1 MLIVYRC
8 LTFILSPFL
17 IFLTYCRLILKKEDK
32 LRFKEKIFSSSF
44 NPTIDSDKKLIWFHA
59 ASIGEVLSILP
70 LINEINNSNKY
81 LNFLIT
87 SVTLSSANLLEK
99 KLKQFNNITHRFFPF
114 DTYKLSKKFLDMW
127 KPDLICF
134 VDSEIWPNF
143 LFAIKKREIPL
154 VLINGRITKKT
165 FKRWNIFFNFAKK
178 VFNNFD
184 LCMPCSEESRN
195 NLKMLQVKK
204 ISHVGNLK
212 FTVKKEKENTIQQS
226 NIKILNNFIVWCA
239 ASTHNEEEIIAIKTH
254 LEIKK
259 KYKNILTVII
269 PRHINRVTYIKNL
282 AIKFDLSSQILN
294 DDDLINKN
302 KEILIINSFGVM
314 HKYFNYCKN
323 VFIGKSLIKK
333 MKLVGGQNP
342 IEAANLNCKI
352 YHGPYVY
359 NFQEVYD
366 FLKSNNMAEQIN
378 NEFDLSEKIIENL
391 KNSEKKSSKSV
402 NLLDSYGDK
411 ILQNTIIELNKLIK
425 IKNENI

>member
-1 MLIVYRC
+1 
-8 LTFILSPFL
+8 
-17 IFLTYCRLILKKEDK
+17 
-32 LRFKEKIFSSSF
+32 
-44 NPTIDSDKKLIWFHA
+44 
-59 ASIGEVLSILP
+59 
-70 LINEINNSNKY
+70 
-81 LNFLIT
+81 
-87 SVTLSSANLLEK
+87 
-99 KLKQFNNITHRFFPF
+99 
-114 DTYKLSKKFLDMW
+114 
-127 KPDLICF
+127 
-134 VDSEIWPNF
+134 
-143 LFAIKKREIPL
+143 
-154 VLINGRITKKT
+154 
-165 FKRWNIFFNFAKK
+165 
-178 VFNNFD
+178 
-184 LCMPCSEESRN
+184 MPCSEESRN

-342 IEAANLNCKI
+342 IEAAKLNCKI